1 MVTHSSGRYT
11 GRGPV
16 AIPAALQDP
25 SQDHQQADDRQDGR
39 RDRVVYNLTPAG
51 DAPEPPPRPPER
63 CWERSTAK
71 KLREPGETLGARAE
85 RAQRGEPRAAA

>member
-25 SQDHQQADDRQDGR
+25 SQDHQQADDRQDDNDDEDNETCSDR
-39 RDRVVYNLTPAG
+39 REFHT
-51 DAPEPPPRPPER
+51 
-63 CWERSTAK
+63 WHTTAYA
-71 KLREPGETLGARAE
+71 LSA
-85 RAQRGEPRAAA
+85 